1 MCIDCLQKVPI
12 SPEICPICTEFSF
25 GGKTHPRCLGSQEL
39 DGLITAWRYQG
50 VVKKSILA
58 LKYRFASDVSDEL
71 VTEYLK
77 VISNINKGILAPI
90 PLNRKRQNWRG
101 FNQSEELGKRVSKKL
116 GLKFIPDLLIK
127 KTSNKPQARLTK
139 KDREKNIRGVFVIN
153 PNHYSLITSPYCL
166 YLFDD
171 VWTTGSTMKEAC
183 KTIKRNGAGK
193 VWGMTIVR

>member
-25 GGKTHPRCLGSQEL
+25 SGKTHPRCLGAQEL
-39 DGLITAWRYQG
+39 NGLITAWRYQG
-50 VVKKSILA
+50 VVRKSILA

-71 VTEYLK
+71 VTKYLK
-77 VISNINKGILAPI
+77 VISNISKGILAPI

-101 FNQSEELGKRVSKKL
+101 FNQSEELGKRVAQKL
-116 GLKFIPDLLIK
+116 NLKFVPDLLIK
-127 KTSNKPQARLTK
+127 KTSTLPQARLTK
-139 KDREKNIRGVFVIN
+139 KEREKNIRGVFKIN
-153 PNHYSLITSPYCL
+153 PRYQLLSAAY

-183 KTIKRNGAGK
+183 KTMKRNGAGK